1 MYIGKY
7 ISLQKFLLRIV
18 RLTVL
23 MVWKLSGQSRYCPDN
38 PDTVRTIQ
46 KLSGQSRNCPDN
58 SKNVRTI
65 QKLSRQSRNCPDNK
79 KVSKK
84 FKNCPD
90 NAETVPTIKNCL
102 DNSKIFRTI
111 LKLTRQSKNCLK
123 DCFKEFCHSCV
134 ISLSCCVITDVVIY
148 ALHPEN
154 FCGENLAIRKVF
166 AFSDSILVMF
176 GGVWSMLGF
185 VWWCLGYVWWCLVH
199 VWWCLMNCVWWFLL
213 MFGICLVQDI
223 TGQNREDQSPR
234 PNSRNFCSC
243 YLFFPAKL

>member
-1 MYIGKY
+1 MNEFYE
-7 ISLQKFLLRIV
+7 V
-18 RLTVL
+18 
-23 MVWKLSGQSRYCPDN
+23 YC
-38 PDTVRTIQ
+38 
-46 KLSGQSRNCPDN
+46 K
-58 SKNVRTI
+58 TI

-154 FCGENLAIRKVF
+154 FCSENLAIRK
-166 AFSDSILVMF
+166 
-176 GGVWSMLGF
+176 GF
-185 VWWCLGYVWWCLVH
+185 CFFWLYSCDVWWCLEHVRFCLV
-199 VWWCLMNCVWWFLL
+199 VSGL
-213 MFGICLVQDI
+213 CLVVSCACLVVSYELCLVVFIDVWHMSCA
-223 TGQNREDQSPR
+223 GHNRTEQRGPIS
-234 PNSRNFCSC
+234 
-243 YLFFPAKL
+243 